1 MFLRGSLDFNR
12 FYGQMPPRC
21 ALSCWKSYTTSTTW
35 AKNHDSKKQRGHW
48 PHILHHL
55 TMFPDK
61 QPKGQ
66 AKKCWFC
73 CHAPF
78 KDFKFQSQKC
88 NFWHHHTTKSE
99 EKADS
104 SWWMAVNHEIA
115 WMPSPPLQPCSL
127 ACAQEGSQNLCSSR
141 TGALGASVHLTQRNW
156 DWMHA
161 EEGVDRRRAKWLRA
175 SCSKA
180 SPNVSSS
187 HRSLWV
193 QLHARDLLEPATPRV
208 CLKPPNY
215 RHKLATS
222 CIHMISHDLPRGHS
236 FGTPANNRACALVSH
251 GAGEQT
257 KYTLRVFKVSWLH
270 VQTKGWQS

>member
-1 MFLRGSLDFNR
+1 MVKCLQD
-12 FYGQMPPRC
+12 
-21 ALSCWKSYTTSTTW
+21 ALSLAGNHTRPPQPGPRTMTQRNKGDTGPTYYIILPCFQTSNPKVKRRS
-35 AKNHDSKKQRGHW
+35 ADSVAMLLSK
-48 PHILHHL
+48 
-55 TMFPDK
+55 TSN
-61 QPKGQ
+61 
-66 AKKCWFC
+66 
-73 CHAPF
+73 
-78 KDFKFQSQKC
+78 SQKC

-115 WMPSPPLQPCSL
+115 WIPSPPLQPCSL

-161 EEGVDRRRAKWLRA
+161 EEGVDRRRAKWLRP

-193 QLHARDLLEPATPRV
+193 QLHAGSSRTGNSTGLPQATQLWTQTGHELHP
-208 CLKPPNY
+208 
-215 RHKLATS
+215 
-222 CIHMISHDLPRGHS
+222 HDLPWSAKR
-236 FGTPANNRACALVSH
+236 P
-251 GAGEQT
+251 
-257 KYTLRVFKVSWLH
+257 
-270 VQTKGWQS
+270 